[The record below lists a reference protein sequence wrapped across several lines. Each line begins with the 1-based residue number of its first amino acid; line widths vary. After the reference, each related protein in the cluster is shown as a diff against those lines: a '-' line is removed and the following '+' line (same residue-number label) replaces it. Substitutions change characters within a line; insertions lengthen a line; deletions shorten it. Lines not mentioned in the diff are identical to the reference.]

1 MRTNKSGRSRISARL
16 FMTGLVLALA
26 SACAEQETAAPTPEP
41 TAAAIEAGLPSPG
54 SATNATKQAN
64 AALAERLD
72 HAPGTDGEDA
82 RRDRLA
88 YIEDEAILAADGSV
102 VWAIPQFDFLDEQA
116 PETVNPS
123 LWRQSQLAAHHGL
136 FKVTDGIYQVRG
148 YDLSVM
154 SVIEGETGWIVVDP
168 LTANETAAAALKL
181 VNDTLGERPVTGVLY
196 THSHADHFGGAR
208 GVISDEDVAA
218 GVPILA
224 PIGFSENAV
233 SENLIAG
240 NQMSRRATLMFG
252 NTLPRSVTAHVGSGL
267 GPGLPNGTISL
278 ILPTEEI
285 EGRGT
290 VRVIDGVTFEFID
303 AAGTEAPAEFMF
315 YLPEMRALCTAEVA
329 TATFHN
335 VLTPRG
341 AKVRD
346 ALKWSRAIDYVLA
359 EYGETSDVVF
369 ASHHWP
375 TWGQENV
382 AQFLR
387 SQRDIYR
394 YVHDQTLRNANAG
407 ATMIEAAEAVEEPAF
422 QGGDFTT
429 RGYYGTLNHNAKAVY
444 QHYFGWWGGV
454 PADYNRLPLEVTA
467 SRYVEA
473 MGGAG
478 PALEIGQAAFAKGD
492 YRWAAEVFNHLVFA
506 EPDNA
511 EARDWLAATYEQ
523 LGFQAESGAW
533 RSYYLTGAAELR
545 RGVPDVGN
553 PNLGNADFLK
563 AVPSLDLF
571 DALAVRYNPSKMERD
586 PFVIVFNFPDRDET
600 ISVLVETSVLVP
612 REGATDDPTAT
623 VTIDRHDLDRLIL
636 GEAAPL
642 GLITSGKMKLS
653 GNRGAVSTMFDALDQ
668 PDFWFNT
675 VVP

>member
-1 MRTNKSGRSRISARL
+1 MRVWMAGLSATLIMSCAQQPEISDI
-16 FMTGLVLALA
+16 
-26 SACAEQETAAPTPEP
+26 PTPSQS
-41 TAAAIEAGLPSPG
+41 AIEAGLPDIG
-54 SATNATKQAN
+54 SATEATKRAN
-64 AALAERLD
+64 AALASRLD
-72 HAPGTDGEDA
+72 LAHGTDGEDA

-88 YIEDEAILAADGSV
+88 FIEEEAILNKDGNV
-102 VWAIPQFDFLDEQA
+102 VWSIPQFDFLDADA

-136 FKVTDGIYQVRG
+136 FQVSERIYQVRG
-148 YDLSVM
+148 YDLAVM
-154 SVIEGETGWIVVDP
+154 SVIEGDTGWIIVDP
-168 LTANETAAAALKL
+168 LTATETAAAALKL
-181 VNDTLGERPVTGVLY
+181 VNDTLGERPVTAVLY

-208 GVISDEDVAA
+208 GVISDEEVAA
-218 GVPILA
+218 GVPVLA
-224 PIGFSENAV
+224 PIGFSESAV

-252 NTLPRSVTAHVGSGL
+252 NTLPRSTTAHVGSGL

-290 VRVIDGVTFEFID
+290 TRVIDGLTFEFID

-315 YLPEMRALCTAEVA
+315 YLPELRALCTAEVA

-359 EYGETSDVVF
+359 EYGDESDVVF

-382 AQFLR
+382 ARYLR
-387 SQRDIYR
+387 GQRDVYR

-407 ATMIEAAEAVEEPAF
+407 ATMVEAAEAVTEPDF
-422 QGGDFTT
+422 QAGDFAT

-454 PADYNRLPLEVTA
+454 PATYNRLPHEVTA

-473 MGGAG
+473 MGGAESV
-478 PALEIGQAAFAKGD
+478 LKKGQDAFSEGD

-506 EPDNA
+506 DPDHK
-511 EARDWLAATYEQ
+511 EARDWLSATYEQ

-545 RGVPDVGN
+545 RGLPNIGN
-553 PNLGNADFLK
+553 PQLGNIDFLK

-571 DALAVRYNPSKMERD
+571 DALAARYNPAKLDRD
-586 PFVIVFNFPDRDET
+586 PFTVVFDFSDTGET
-600 ISVLVETSVLVP
+600 VTLLVEKAVLVP
-612 REGATDDPTAT
+612 REGTADDATAT
-623 VTIDRHDLDRLIL
+623 VAIDRSDFDRLIL
-636 GEAAPL
+636 GEARPL
-642 GLITSGKMKLS
+642 GLVTSGRMKIS
-653 GNRGAVSTMFDALDQ
+653 GDRGAVSAMFDTLDQ

-675 VVP
+675 VTP

>member
-1 MRTNKSGRSRISARL
+1 MRLWAAGLSA
-16 FMTGLVLALA
+16 ALIA
-26 SACAEQETAAPTPEP
+26 GCGQSTDLNEIPEP
-41 TAAAIEAGLPSPG
+41 SATAIEAGLPAPG
-54 SATNATKQAN
+54 TATAATKQAN

-72 HAPGTDGEDA
+72 LSPGSDGEDA

-88 YIEDEAILAADGSV
+88 FIEDEAILNANGDV
-102 VWAIPQFDFLDEQA
+102 VWSIPQFAFLDSDA

-136 FKVTDGIYQVRG
+136 FKVMDGIYQVRG

-154 SVIEGETGWIVVDP
+154 SVIEGETGWIIVDP
-168 LTANETAAAALKL
+168 LTATETAAAALKL

-208 GVISDEDVAA
+208 GVISDEQVAA
-218 GVPILA
+218 GVPVLA
-224 PIGFSENAV
+224 PIGFSESAV

-252 NTLPRSVTAHVGSGL
+252 NTLPRSATAHIGSGL

-290 VRVIDGVTFEFID
+290 IRVIDGVTFEFID

-315 YLPEMRALCTAEVA
+315 YLPEKRALCTAEVA

-375 TWGQENV
+375 TWGQEDV
-382 AQFLR
+382 ETFLR
-387 SQRDIYR
+387 GQRDIYR

-407 ATMIEAAEAVEEPAF
+407 ATMVEAAEAVEEPGF
-422 QGGDFTT
+422 QAADFAT

-454 PADYNRLPLEVTA
+454 PADYNRLPHEQTA
-467 SRYVEA
+467 ARYVEA

-478 PALEIGQAAFAKGD
+478 AVLEIGQDAFSKGD

-506 EPDNA
+506 EPDNQD
-511 EARDWLAATYEQ
+511 ARDWLSASYEQ
-523 LGFQAESGAW
+523 MGFQAESGAW

-545 RGVPDVGN
+545 RGIPDIGN
-553 PNLGNADFLK
+553 PQLGNPDFLK
-563 AVPSLDLF
+563 AVPSIDLF
-571 DALAVRYNPSKMERD
+571 DALAARFNPGKLSRD
-586 PFVIVFNFPDRDET
+586 PYSVVFEFPDTGET
-600 ISVLVETSVLVP
+600 VSLLVEKAVIVP
-612 REGATDDPTAT
+612 REGGLDEATAT
-623 VTIDRHDLDRLIL
+623 VTLDRADFDRLIL
-636 GEAAPL
+636 QEASAL
-642 GLITSGKMKLS
+642 GLVTSGKMRIQ
-653 GNRGAVSTMFDALDQ
+653 GNRGAVSAMFDALDQ

-675 VVP
+675 VTP

>member
-1 MRTNKSGRSRISARL
+1 MRTWMA
-16 FMTGLVLALA
+16 ALGGA
-26 SACAEQETAAPTPEP
+26 LLSACGQDPAIPHTPEP
-41 TAAAIEAGLPSPG
+41 SAAAIEAGLPSPG
-54 SATNATKQAN
+54 TATEATKQAN
-64 AALAERLD
+64 ASLAARLD
-72 HAPGTDGEDA
+72 LAPGSDGEDA
-82 RRDRLA
+82 RRDRIA
-88 YIEDEAILAADGSV
+88 YIEDEAILGDDGSV
-102 VWAIPQFDFLDEQA
+102 VWAIPQFEFLDGNA

-136 FKVTDGIYQVRG
+136 FRVMDGVYQVRG

-154 SVIEGETGWIVVDP
+154 SVIEGDTGWIIVDP
-168 LTANETAAAALKL
+168 LTATETAAASLKL

-208 GVISDEDVAA
+208 GVISDEDVAN
-218 GVPILA
+218 GVPVLA
-224 PIGFSENAV
+224 PIGFSESAV

-240 NQMSRRATLMFG
+240 NQMGRRSTLMFG
-252 NTLPRSVTAHVGSGL
+252 NTLPRSTTAHVGSGL

-278 ILPTEEI
+278 LLPTEEI

-315 YLPEMRALCTAEVA
+315 YLPEKRALCTAEVA

-382 AQFLR
+382 VQFLA

-407 ATMIEAAEAVEEPAF
+407 ATMVEAAEAVEEPAF
-422 QGGDFTT
+422 QADDFAT

-454 PADYNRLPLEVTA
+454 PAEYNRLPHEVTA
-467 SRYVEA
+467 ERYVEA
-473 MGGAG
+473 MGGA
-478 PALEIGQAAFAKGD
+478 ASVLEIGQNAFSSGD

-506 EPDNA
+506 EPENQ
-511 EARDWLAATYEQ
+511 EARDWLSAAYEQ

-545 RGVPDVGN
+545 RGLPNVGN
-553 PNLGNADFLK
+553 PQLGNADFLR
-563 AVPSLDLF
+563 AVPSIDLF
-571 DALAVRYNPSKMERD
+571 DALAARYNPSKIDRD
-586 PFVIVFNFPDRDET
+586 PFAIVFDFPDTGET
-600 ISVLVETSVLVP
+600 ISLLVEKAVIVP
-612 REGATDDPTAT
+612 REGTIEDPAAT
-623 VTIDRHDLDRLIL
+623 VTIDRLNFDRLVL
-636 GEAAPL
+636 GDASPL
-642 GLITSGKMKLS
+642 GLVTTGKMKV
-653 GNRGAVSTMFDALDQ
+653 GGKRGAVSAMFDALDQ
-668 PDFWFNT
+668 PPFWFNT
-675 VVP
+675 VTP

>member
-1 MRTNKSGRSRISARL
+1 MRTW
-16 FMTGLVLALA
+16 LAVSIGIWIA
-26 SACAEQETAAPTPEP
+26 ACGEPSNLNDLPEP
-41 TAAAIEAGLPSPG
+41 SAEAIAAGLPAPG
-54 SATNATKQAN
+54 TATQATQDAN
-64 AALAERLD
+64 AALAARLD
-72 HAPGTDGEDA
+72 LAPGSDGEDA

-88 YIEDEAILAADGSV
+88 YIQDAAILSENGDI
-102 VWAIPQFDFLDEQA
+102 VWAIPQFDFLETDA
-116 PETVNPS
+116 PATVNPS

-136 FKVTDGIYQVRG
+136 FKVTDGLYQVRG

-154 SVIEGETGWIVVDP
+154 SVIEGDTGWIIVDP
-168 LTANETAAAALKL
+168 LTATETAAAGLKL

-208 GVISDEDVAA
+208 GVISDEDVAN

-224 PIGFSENAV
+224 PIGFSESAV

-252 NTLPRSVTAHVGSGL
+252 NTLARSATAHIGSGL

-315 YLPEMRALCTAEVA
+315 YLPEKRALCTAEVA

-359 EYGETSDVVF
+359 EYGERSDVVF

-382 AQFLR
+382 VQFLA

-407 ATMIEAAEAVEEPAF
+407 ATMVEAAEAVEEPDI
-422 QGGDFTT
+422 QTDDFAT

-454 PADYNRLPLEVTA
+454 PAEYHRLPHEVTA
-467 SRYVEA
+467 SRYVTA
-473 MGGAG
+473 MGGAE
-478 PALEIGQAAFAKGD
+478 AVLEIGQNAFSAGD

-506 EPDNA
+506 DAENQ
-511 EARDWLAATYEQ
+511 EARDWLSATYEQ

-533 RSYYLTGAAELR
+533 RSYFLTGAAELR
-545 RGVPDVGN
+545 RGVPNIGD
-553 PNLGNADFLK
+553 PRLGNSDFLK
-563 AVPSLDLF
+563 AIPSLDLF
-571 DALAVRYNPSKMERD
+571 DALAARYIPNTLDRD
-586 PFVIVFNFPDRDET
+586 PYAVVFEFPDTNE
-600 ISVLVETSVLVP
+600 SVTLLVERAVLVP
-612 REGATDDPTAT
+612 REGAVEDPLAT
-623 VTIDRHDLDRLIL
+623 VVMDRLDFDRLIL
-636 GEAAPL
+636 GDAGAL
-642 GLITSGKMKLS
+642 GLVATGKMRIRGS
-653 GNRGAVSTMFDALDQ
+653 RGAVSAMFDALDQ
-668 PDFWFNT
+668 PPFWFNT

>member
-1 MRTNKSGRSRISARL
+1 MRFWIAGACL
-16 FMTGLVLALA
+16 AGLD
-26 SACAEQETAAPTPEP
+26 ACGDAHAINETPAPS
-41 TAAAIEAGLPSPG
+41 AAAIEAGLPAPG
-54 SATNATKQAN
+54 SATQATKAAN

-72 HAPGTDGEDA
+72 LAPGSDGDDA

-88 YIEDEAILAADGSV
+88 FIDAPAILDDDGNV
-102 VWAIPQFDFLDEQA
+102 VWAIPQFEFLEDTA
-116 PETVNPS
+116 PDTVNPS

-136 FKVTDGIYQVRG
+136 FQVMEGIYQVRG

-154 SVIEGETGWIVVDP
+154 SVIEGETGWILVDP
-168 LTANETAAAALKL
+168 LTSTETAAAALAL
-181 VNDTLGERPVTGVLY
+181 VNNTLGERPVTGVLY

-208 GVISDEDVAA
+208 GVISDEDVAN
-218 GVPILA
+218 GVPVLA
-224 PIGFSENAV
+224 PIGFSESAV

-252 NTLPRSVTAHVGSGL
+252 NTLPRSTTAHVGSGL

-290 VRVIDGVTFEFID
+290 LRVIDGVTFEFID

-315 YLPEMRALCTAEVA
+315 YLPEKRALCTAEVA

-375 TWGQENV
+375 TWGTENV
-382 AQFLR
+382 ATFLK

-407 ATMIEAAEAVEEPAF
+407 ATMVEAAEAVEEPDF
-422 QGGDFTT
+422 QADDFAT

-454 PADYNRLPLEVTA
+454 PAEYNRLPHEETA
-467 SRYVEA
+467 ARYVEA
-473 MGGAG
+473 MGGAD
-478 PALEIGQAAFAKGD
+478 AVLEIGQAAFNQGD
-492 YRWAAEVFNHLVFA
+492 YRWAAEVFNHVVFA
-506 EPDNA
+506 DPDNQDG
-511 EARDWLAATYEQ
+511 RDWLSATYEQ

-545 RGVPDVGN
+545 RGLPNVGD
-553 PNLGNADFLK
+553 PRLGNLDFLK
-563 AVPSLDLF
+563 AVPSVDLF
-571 DALAVRYNPSKMERD
+571 DALAARFNPAKLDRYPYAVT
-586 PFVIVFNFPDRDET
+586 FVFPDTSET
-600 ISVLVETSVLVP
+600 VSLLVEKAVIVP
-612 REGATDDPTAT
+612 REGEVSEPAAT
-623 VTIDRHDLDRLIL
+623 VTMDRGDFDRLIL
-636 GEAAPL
+636 GDAQPL
-642 GLITSGKMKLS
+642 GLVMSGRMKIS
-653 GNRGAVSTMFDALDQ
+653 GQRNAVSDMFDALDQ
-668 PDFWFNT
+668 PGFWFNT
-675 VVP
+675 VTP

>member
-1 MRTNKSGRSRISARL
+1 MRFLTLGA
-16 FMTGLVLALA
+16 VAALLT
-26 SACAEQETAAPTPEP
+26 ACGQQQDAIQPTPEP
-41 TAAAIEAGLPSPG
+41 SASAIEAGLPTPG
-54 SATNATKQAN
+54 TATEVTKRTN

-72 HAPGTDGEDA
+72 LSPGSDGRDA
-82 RRDRLA
+82 RRDRMSF
-88 YIEDEAILAADGSV
+88 IEDEAILAEDGSV
-102 VWAIPQFDFLDEQA
+102 VWSIPQFEFLETDA

-136 FKVTDGIYQVRG
+136 FKVMDGIYQVRG

-154 SVIEGETGWIVVDP
+154 SIIEGETGWIIVDP
-168 LTANETAAAALKL
+168 LTATETAAASLQL
-181 VNDTLGERPVTGVLY
+181 VNETLGERPVTGVLY

-208 GVISDEDVAA
+208 GVITDEDVAA

-224 PIGFSENAV
+224 PIGFSESAV

-252 NTLPRSVTAHVGSGL
+252 NTLPRSMTAHVGSGL

-290 VRVIDGVTFEFID
+290 IRVIDGVTFEFID

-315 YLPEMRALCTAEVA
+315 YLPEKRALCTAEVA

-346 ALKWSRAIDYVLA
+346 ALKWSRAIDYVLS

-382 AQFLR
+382 AQFLQ

-407 ATMIEAAEAVEEPAF
+407 ATMIEAAEAVEEPEF
-422 QGGDFTT
+422 QTADFTT

-444 QHYFGWWGGV
+444 QQYFGWWGGV
-454 PADYNRLPLEVTA
+454 PAEYNRLPHEVTA
-467 SRYVEA
+467 TRYVEA
-473 MGGAG
+473 MGGAEMV
-478 PALEIGQAAFAKGD
+478 LQLGQDAFNAGD

-506 EPDNA
+506 DADNQ
-511 EARDWLAATYEQ
+511 EARDWLSASYEQ

-545 RGVPDVGN
+545 RGVPDIGN
-553 PNLGNADFLK
+553 PQLGNADFLK

-571 DALAVRYNPSKMERD
+571 DALAARYNPGKMKRD
-586 PFVIVFNFPDRDET
+586 PFVIVFSFPDRDET
-600 ISVLVETSVLVP
+600 ISLLIEEAVMVP
-612 REGATDDPTAT
+612 RMGDTEDPTAT
-623 VTIDRHDLDRLIL
+623 VTIDRLDLDRLIL

-653 GNRGAVSTMFDALDQ
+653 GNRGAVSAMFDALDQ

>member
-1 MRTNKSGRSRISARL
+1 MRLWMAALSG
-16 FMTGLVLALA
+16 ALLT
-26 SACAEQETAAPTPEP
+26 ACGQEPVIPPTPEP
-41 TAAAIEAGLPSPG
+41 SAAALEAGLPAPG
-54 SATNATKQAN
+54 TATEATKQAN
-64 AALAERLD
+64 ASLAERLD
-72 HAPGTDGEDA
+72 LAPGTDGEDA
-82 RRDRLA
+82 RRDRIA
-88 YIEDEAILAADGSV
+88 YIEEEAILAEDGSV
-102 VWAIPQFDFLDEQA
+102 VWAIPQFEFLDGDA

-136 FKVTDGIYQVRG
+136 FKVMDGVYQVRG

-154 SVIEGETGWIVVDP
+154 SVIEGDTGWIIVDP
-168 LTANETAAAALKL
+168 LTATETAAASLKL

-208 GVISDEDVAA
+208 GVISDEDVAN
-218 GVPILA
+218 GVPVLA
-224 PIGFSENAV
+224 PIGFSESAV

-252 NTLPRSVTAHVGSGL
+252 NTLPRSTTAHVGSGL

-315 YLPEMRALCTAEVA
+315 YLPEKRALCTAEVA

-382 AQFLR
+382 AQFLA

-407 ATMIEAAEAVEEPAF
+407 ATMVEAAEAVEEPEF
-422 QGGDFTT
+422 QAGDFTT

-454 PADYNRLPLEVTA
+454 PAEYNRLPHEVTA
-467 SRYVEA
+467 ERYVEA
-473 MGGAG
+473 MGGA
-478 PALEIGQAAFAKGD
+478 ASVLELGQNAFSSGD

-506 EPDNA
+506 EPDNQ
-511 EARDWLAATYEQ
+511 EARDWLSATYEQ

-545 RGVPDVGN
+545 RGLPNVGN
-553 PNLGNADFLK
+553 PQLGNADFLK
-563 AVPSLDLF
+563 AVPSIDLF
-571 DALAVRYNPSKMERD
+571 DALAARYNPAKIERD
-586 PFVIVFNFPDRDET
+586 PYAIVFEFPDTGET
-600 ISVLVETSVLVP
+600 ISSTLDVSASTRIPASARLQTLLP
-612 REGATDDPTAT
+612 RLRSTAW
-623 VTIDRHDLDRLIL
+623 ISI
-636 GEAAPL
+636 A
-642 GLITSGKMKLS
+642 
-653 GNRGAVSTMFDALDQ
+653 
-668 PDFWFNT
+668 
-675 VVP
+675 

>member
-1 MRTNKSGRSRISARL
+1 MRTW
-16 FMTGLVLALA
+16 LAVPIGIWIA
-26 SACAEQETAAPTPEP
+26 ACGEPSNLNDLPEP
-41 TAAAIEAGLPSPG
+41 SAEAIAAGLPAPG
-54 SATNATKQAN
+54 TATQATQDAN
-64 AALAERLD
+64 AALAARLD
-72 HAPGTDGEDA
+72 LAPGSDGEDA

-88 YIEDEAILAADGSV
+88 YIQDAAILSENGDV
-102 VWAIPQFDFLDEQA
+102 VWAIPQFDFLETDA
-116 PETVNPS
+116 PATVNPS

-136 FKVTDGIYQVRG
+136 FKVTEGLYQVRG

-154 SVIEGETGWIVVDP
+154 SVIEGDTGWIIVDP
-168 LTANETAAAALKL
+168 LTATETAAAGLKL

-208 GVISDEDVAA
+208 GVISDKDVAN

-224 PIGFSENAV
+224 PIGFSESAV

-252 NTLPRSVTAHVGSGL
+252 NTLARSATAHIGSGL

-315 YLPEMRALCTAEVA
+315 YLPEKRALCTAEVA

-359 EYGETSDVVF
+359 EYGERSDVVF

-382 AQFLR
+382 VQFLA

-407 ATMIEAAEAVEEPAF
+407 ATMVEAAEAVEEPDI
-422 QGGDFTT
+422 QTDDFAT

-454 PADYNRLPLEVTA
+454 PAEYHRLPHEVTA
-467 SRYVEA
+467 SRYVTA
-473 MGGAG
+473 MGGAE
-478 PALEIGQAAFAKGD
+478 AVLE
-492 YRWAAEVFNHLVFA
+492 
-506 EPDNA
+506 
-511 EARDWLAATYEQ
+511 
-523 LGFQAESGAW
+523 
-533 RSYYLTGAAELR
+533 
-545 RGVPDVGN
+545 
-553 PNLGNADFLK
+553 
-563 AVPSLDLF
+563 
-571 DALAVRYNPSKMERD
+571 
-586 PFVIVFNFPDRDET
+586 
-600 ISVLVETSVLVP
+600 
-612 REGATDDPTAT
+612 
-623 VTIDRHDLDRLIL
+623 
-636 GEAAPL
+636 
-642 GLITSGKMKLS
+642 
-653 GNRGAVSTMFDALDQ
+653 
-668 PDFWFNT
+668 
-675 VVP
+675 

>member
-1 MRTNKSGRSRISARL
+1 MRIIIA
-16 FMTGLVLALA
+16 GLGLALLA
-26 SACAEQETAAPTPEP
+26 ACGQDEATPPEP
-41 TAAAIEAGLPSPG
+41 SAEAIEAGLPAPG
-54 SATNATKQAN
+54 TATSVTKQAN
-64 AALAERLD
+64 ADLAARLD
-72 HAPGTDGEDA
+72 LSQGSDGEDA

-88 YIEDEAILAADGSV
+88 YIEDDAILNANGDV
-102 VWAIPQFDFLDEQA
+102 VWAIPQFEFLDADA

-136 FKVTDGIYQVRG
+136 FKVMDGIYQVRG

-154 SVIEGETGWIVVDP
+154 SVIEGQSGWILVDP
-168 LTANETAAAALKL
+168 LTATETAAAALKL

-208 GVISDEDVAA
+208 GVITDEQVAA
-218 GVPILA
+218 GVPVLA
-224 PIGFSENAV
+224 PIGFSESAV

-252 NTLPRSVTAHVGSGL
+252 NTLPRSTTAHVGSGL
-267 GPGLPNGTISL
+267 GPGLPNGTVSL
-278 ILPTEEI
+278 LLPTEEI

-315 YLPEMRALCTAEVA
+315 YLPEKRALCTAEVA

-346 ALKWSRAIDYVLA
+346 ALKWSRVIDYVLA
-359 EYGETSDVVF
+359 EYGDKSDVVF

-375 TWGQENV
+375 TWGEENV
-382 AQFLR
+382 AGFLA

-407 ATMIEAAEAVEEPAF
+407 ATMVEAAEAVEEPGF
-422 QGGDFTT
+422 QGEDFTT

-454 PADYNRLPLEVTA
+454 PADYNRLPHEVTA
-467 SRYVEA
+467 SRYVDA
-473 MGGAG
+473 MGGADRV
-478 PALEIGQAAFAKGD
+478 LEIGQSAFESGD

-506 EPDNA
+506 DPDNQ
-511 EARDWLAATYEQ
+511 EGRDWLSATYEQ

-545 RGVPDVGN
+545 RGVPDIGN
-553 PNLGNADFLK
+553 PNLGNPDFLK

-571 DALAVRYNPSKMERD
+571 DALAVRYNPGEMDRD
-586 PFVIVFNFPDRDET
+586 PFVVVFNFPDRDET
-600 ISVLVETSVLVP
+600 VSLLVEKSVLVP
-612 REGATDDPTAT
+612 RMGATEDATAT
-623 VTIDRHDLDRLIL
+623 VTINRSDLDRLIL

-642 GLITSGKMKLS
+642 GLITGGKMKIS
-653 GNRGAVSTMFDALDQ
+653 GKRSAVSAMFDALDQ

-675 VVP
+675 VTP

>member
-1 MRTNKSGRSRISARL
+1 MRILIA
-16 FMTGLVLALA
+16 GLGLAALT
-26 SACAEQETAAPTPEP
+26 ACAPSETPPAEP
-41 TAAAIEAGLPSPG
+41 SEAAIEAGLPAPG
-54 SATNATKQAN
+54 TATAFTKQAN
-64 AALAERLD
+64 ADLATRLD
-72 HAPGTDGEDA
+72 LSQGSDGEDA

-88 YIEDEAILAADGSV
+88 YIEDEAILNANGDL
-102 VWAIPQFDFLDEQA
+102 VWSIPQFEFLDADA

-136 FKVTDGIYQVRG
+136 FKVADGIYQVRG

-154 SVIEGETGWIVVDP
+154 SIIEGETGWIIVDP
-168 LTANETAAAALKL
+168 LTATETAAASLKL

-218 GVPILA
+218 GVPVLA
-224 PIGFSENAV
+224 PIGFSEHAV

-252 NTLPRSVTAHVGSGL
+252 NTLPRSTTAHVGSGL
-267 GPGLPNGTISL
+267 GPGLPNGTVSL
-278 ILPTEEI
+278 LLPTEEI
-285 EGRGT
+285 DGRGAI
-290 VRVIDGVTFEFID
+290 RVIDGVTFEFID

-315 YLPEMRALCTAEVA
+315 YLPEKRALCTAEVA

-346 ALKWSRAIDYVLA
+346 ALEWSRVIDYVLA
-359 EYGETSDVVF
+359 EYGAQSDVVF

-382 AQFLR
+382 TNFLA

-407 ATMIEAAEAVEEPAF
+407 ATMVEAAEAVEEPGF
-422 QGGDFTT
+422 QSDDFAT

-454 PADYNRLPLEVTA
+454 PAEYNRLPHEVTA
-467 SRYVEA
+467 ERYVEA
-473 MGGAG
+473 MGGAEKV
-478 PALEIGQAAFAKGD
+478 LELGQAAFETGD

-506 EPDNA
+506 DPDNQ
-511 EARDWLAATYEQ
+511 EGRDWLSATYEQ

-545 RGVPDVGN
+545 RGTPDLGN
-553 PNLGNADFLK
+553 PNLGNPDFLK

-571 DALAVRYNPSKMERD
+571 DALAVRYMPEEMDRD
-586 PFVIVFNFPDRDET
+586 PFSIVFTFPDRDET
-600 ISVLVETSVLVP
+600 ISLLVEKAVIVP
-612 REGATDDPTAT
+612 RMGGTENAIAT
-623 VTIDRHDLDRLIL
+623 VTINRSDLDRLIL
-636 GEAAPL
+636 GDAGAL
-642 GLITSGKMKLS
+642 GLIASGKMRIS
-653 GNRGAVSTMFDALDQ
+653 GNRGAVSAMFDALDQ

-675 VVP
+675 VLP

>member
-1 MRTNKSGRSRISARL
+1 MRVWIAGLGFAMIASCSEPTEIAEPPAPSAS
-16 FMTGLVLALA
+16 ALA
-26 SACAEQETAAPTPEP
+26 
-41 TAAAIEAGLPSPG
+41 AGLPDLG
-54 SATNATKQAN
+54 TATDATKQAN
-64 AALAERLD
+64 AALAGRLD
-72 HAPGTDGEDA
+72 LAPGSDGEDA

-88 YIEDEAILAADGSV
+88 FIEDAAILNDDGEV
-102 VWAIPQFDFLDEQA
+102 VWSIPQFEFLEGEP

-148 YDLSVM
+148 YDLAVM
-154 SVIEGETGWIVVDP
+154 SIIEGETGWIIVDP
-168 LTANETAAAALKL
+168 LTATETAAAALKL
-181 VNDTLGERPVTGVLY
+181 VNETLGDRPVTGVLY
-196 THSHADHFGGAR
+196 THSHGDHFGGVR

-224 PIGFSENAV
+224 PIGFSESAV

-240 NQMSRRATLMFG
+240 NQMSRRASLMFG
-252 NTLPRSVTAHVGSGL
+252 STLPRSATGHVGSGL
-267 GPGLPNGTISL
+267 GPALPNGTISFL
-278 ILPTEEI
+278 LPTEEI

-290 VRVIDGVTFEFID
+290 VRVIDGVTFEFVD

-315 YLPEMRALCTAEVA
+315 YLPEKNALCTAEVA
-329 TATFHN
+329 TASFHN

-359 EYGETSDVVF
+359 EYGADSEVVF

-382 AQFLR
+382 VDYLQ

-407 ATMIEAAEAVEEPAF
+407 ATMVEAAEAVEEPSF
-422 QGGDFTT
+422 QADEFTT

-454 PADYNRLPLEVTA
+454 PADYNKLPHEVTA
-467 SRYVEA
+467 SRYVAA
-473 MGGAG
+473 MGGADAVL
-478 PALEIGQAAFAKGD
+478 ALGQDAFAVGD

-506 EPDNA
+506 DPDNQDG
-511 EARDWLAATYEQ
+511 RDWLSATYEQ

-545 RGVPDVGN
+545 RGVPDVGDLQ
-553 PNLGNADFLK
+553 LGNIEFLK

-571 DALAVRYNPSKMERD
+571 DALAARFNPTKMTRE
-586 PFVIVFNFPDRDET
+586 PFSIVFEFPDRDET
-600 ISVLVETSVLVP
+600 ISLLVGHAVLVP
-612 REGATDDPTAT
+612 RMGGIDDPTAT
-623 VTIDRHDLDRLIL
+623 VTIDRSDLDRLIL
-636 GEAAPL
+636 REARPL
-642 GLITSGKMKLS
+642 GLITSGKMKIS
-653 GNRGAVSTMFDALDQ
+653 GSRGAVSDMFDTLDQ
-668 PDFWFNT
+668 PEFWFNT
-675 VVP
+675 VTP